1 MKKLLLA
8 LVLSSAFILSACTE
22 QATTEDREVTIVTTL
37 FPQYSIVDAL
47 AGDYVNNVFIL
58 PFGADAH
65 DFEPTPSNVTT
76 MLRSDLLIYTGDF
89 LEGWVARAIRSQNPA
104 SLRVLDLSQ
113 FVDLLDDTHDHGHH
127 DHDADHHDD
136 DHDADH
142 DHHDDHD
149 ADHDHHDDDHDA
161 DHHDDDDHDA
171 DHDHHD
177 DDHDAD
183 HHDDDDHDAD
193 HDHHDDDHDAD
204 HDHHHDDDHDDHDG
218 HDHGEFDPHYWLDPH
233 NLEEMA
239 KAIAEELIVLVPQH
253 EASIRLNLN
262 NYLDIIEQY
271 EDDVKATIARAQ
283 TRTLIHGGHN
293 AFGYFAAHFGLEY
306 VTPYSGFSS
315 EMEPS
320 PQARAELLRT
330 MQSVGATVIYAEELI
345 NPRVANVIAQ
355 ETGADIIYL
364 FTGENIS
371 QELYNEGVT
380 LMDMLYLNLQRLK
393 KGLNV
398 VD

>member
-8 LVLSSAFILSACTE
+8 LVLSSALLLSACTD
-22 QATTEDREVTIVTTL
+22 QATNGDREVTVVTTL
-37 FPQYSIVDAL
+37 FPQYSVVEAL

-58 PFGADAH
+58 PFGTDAH

-76 MLRSDLLIYTGDF
+76 MLRADLLIYTGDF
-89 LEGWVARAIRSQNPA
+89 LEGWVARAIRSQNQA
-104 SLRVLDLSQ
+104 TLRVLDLSQ
-113 FVDLLDDTHDHGHH
+113 FVDLLDDTHDHSGH
-127 DHDADHHDD
+127 DHDADHHD
-136 DHDADH
+136 H
-142 DHHDDHD
+142 
-149 ADHDHHDDDHDA
+149 DDHDA
-161 DHHDDDDHDA
+161 DHHDH
-171 DHDHHD
+171 
-177 DDHDAD
+177 
-183 HHDDDDHDAD
+183 
-193 HDHHDDDHDAD
+193 
-204 HDHHHDDDHDDHDG
+204 DDHDDHDG

-239 KAIAEELIVLVPQH
+239 KAIAEELILLVPQH
-253 EASIRLNLN
+253 EASIRTNLN
-262 NYLDIIEQY
+262 NYLDVIEQY

-306 VTPYSGFSS
+306 VTPYSGFST
-315 EMEPS
+315 EIEPS

-330 MQSVGATVIYAEELI
+330 MQSVGATVIFAEEFI

-355 ETGADIIYL
+355 ETGAEIIYL

-371 QELYNEGVT
+371 QELYNEGVS
-380 LMDMLYLNLQRLK
+380 LIDMLYLNLQRLK

>member
-1 MKKLLLA
+1 MKKLLLT
-8 LVLSSAFILSACTE
+8 LVLSSALLLSACTD
-22 QATTEDREVTIVTTL
+22 QATNGDREVTVVTTL
-37 FPQYSIVDAL
+37 FPQYSVVEAL

-58 PFGADAH
+58 PFGTDAH

-76 MLRSDLLIYTGDF
+76 MLRADLLIYTGDF
-89 LEGWVARAIRSQNPA
+89 LEGWVARAIRSQNQA
-104 SLRVLDLSQ
+104 TLRVLDLSQ
-113 FVDLLDDTHDHGHH
+113 FVDLLDDTHDHSGH
-127 DHDADHHDD
+127 DHDADHHD
-136 DHDADH
+136 H
-142 DHHDDHD
+142 
-149 ADHDHHDDDHDA
+149 DDHDA
-161 DHHDDDDHDA
+161 DHHDH
-171 DHDHHD
+171 
-177 DDHDAD
+177 
-183 HHDDDDHDAD
+183 
-193 HDHHDDDHDAD
+193 
-204 HDHHHDDDHDDHDG
+204 DDHDDHDG

-239 KAIAEELIVLVPQH
+239 KAIAEELILLVPQH
-253 EASIRLNLN
+253 EASIRTNLN
-262 NYLDIIEQY
+262 NYLDVIEQY

-306 VTPYSGFSS
+306 VTPYSGFST
-315 EMEPS
+315 EIEPS

-330 MQSVGATVIYAEELI
+330 MQSVGATVIFAEEFI

-355 ETGADIIYL
+355 ETGAEIIYL

-371 QELYNEGVT
+371 QELYNEGVS
-380 LMDMLYLNLQRLK
+380 LIDMLYLNLQRLK

>member
-8 LVLSSAFILSACTE
+8 LVLSSALLLSACTD
-22 QATTEDREVTIVTTL
+22 QATNGDREVTVVTTL
-37 FPQYSIVDAL
+37 FPQYSVVEAL

-58 PFGADAH
+58 PFGTDAH

-76 MLRSDLLIYTGDF
+76 MLRADLLIYTGDF
-89 LEGWVARAIRSQNPA
+89 LEGWVARAIRSQNQA
-104 SLRVLDLSQ
+104 TLRVLDLSQ
-113 FVDLLDDTHDHGHH
+113 FVDLLDDTHDHSGH
-127 DHDADHHDD
+127 DHDADHHD
-136 DHDADH
+136 H
-142 DHHDDHD
+142 
-149 ADHDHHDDDHDA
+149 DDHDA
-161 DHHDDDDHDA
+161 DHHDH
-171 DHDHHD
+171 

-183 HHDDDDHDAD
+183 HHDHDDHDAD
-193 HDHHDDDHDAD
+193 H
-204 HDHHHDDDHDDHDG
+204 HDHDDHDDHDG

-239 KAIAEELIVLVPQH
+239 KAIAEELILLVPQH
-253 EASIRLNLN
+253 EASIRTNLN
-262 NYLDIIEQY
+262 NYLDVIEQY

-306 VTPYSGFSS
+306 VTPYSGFST
-315 EMEPS
+315 EIEPS

-330 MQSVGATVIYAEELI
+330 MQSVGATVIFAEEFI

-355 ETGADIIYL
+355 ETGAEIIYL

-371 QELYNEGVT
+371 QELYNEGVS
-380 LMDMLYLNLQRLK
+380 LIDMLYLNLQRLK